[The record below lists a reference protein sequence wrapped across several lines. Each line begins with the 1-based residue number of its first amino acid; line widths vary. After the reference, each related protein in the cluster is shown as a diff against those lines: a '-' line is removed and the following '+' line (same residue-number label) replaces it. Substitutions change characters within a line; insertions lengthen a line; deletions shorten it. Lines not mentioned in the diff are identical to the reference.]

1 MGTIQK
7 RVTSNGA
14 VSYTARVRR
23 RGFPQLAVT
32 FSRITDAKAWIS
44 QEEIKIRQGIHLD
57 QAEAKKHTINEAI
70 ERFVREEGANERAR
84 LHFRRWSEKL
94 GSQFLAAITDVS
106 LDQAISDFRHVN
118 KFQASTINV
127 HLAALS
133 SLMRRAKQWGWIK
146 RNPVLD
152 VKRPRPPKGRVRFLS
167 DDERE
172 RLLRGCEASGYPQ
185 LYLIVVLA
193 LSTGMRKEEILSLK
207 WNDVELKDGVII
219 LQNTKNKERRRVAVR
234 GLALDLLRQHAK
246 VRRIDSDFLFPGE
259 RPSPQ
264 KDCTVVHK
272 SDRHFDIRKPW
283 VRALN
288 LASIEDFVFHD
299 LRHSCASYLAMG
311 GASPLEIAEVLGH
324 KSLDMVKRY
333 AHLAES
339 HVASVVERMNKS
351 IFG

>member
-44 QEEIKIRQGIHLD
+44 QEETKIRQGIHLD
-57 QAEAKKHTINEAI
+57 QVEAKKHPLNEAI
-70 ERFVREEGANERAR
+70 ERFIREEQIDKKER
-84 LHFRRWSEKL
+84 LHLKRWSEKL
-94 GSQFLAAITDVS
+94 GNQFLGTITDISVN
-106 LDQAISDFRHVN
+106 QVISDFKHLN
-118 KFQASTINV
+118 KLQASTINT
-127 HLAALS
+127 HLATLS
-133 SLMRRAKQWGWIK
+133 NVMRHAKEWGWIT
-146 RNPVLD
+146 RNPVLE
-152 VKRPRPPKGRVRFLS
+152 VRRPRPPKGRVRFLS
-167 DDERE
+167 EEERE
-172 RLLRGCEASGYPQ
+172 SLLKACQACGYPF

-207 WNDVELKDGVII
+207 WSDVDLKDGVII
-219 LQNTKNKERRRVAVR
+219 LQKTKNKERRRVAVR
-234 GLALDLLRQHAK
+234 GHALDLLRQHAK
-246 VRRIDSDFLFPGE
+246 LRRIDSHFLFPGE

-264 KDCTVVHK
+264 KDCNVVHK
-272 SDRHFDIRKPW
+272 SERHFDIRKPW
-283 VRALN
+283 VRAIK
-288 LASIEDFVFHD
+288 LAGLEDFVFHD

-333 AHLAES
+333 SHLAES